1 MKQNKEIALD
11 NDPKA
16 EVPHFLATVVTP
28 LDKRVEMRGGLPKM
42 CSCWSFGS

>member
-1 MKQNKEIALD
+1 MQNQQPTNKTAG
-11 NDPKA
+11 KTT

-28 LDKRVEMRGGLPKM
+28 LDQRVEMKGLPKM